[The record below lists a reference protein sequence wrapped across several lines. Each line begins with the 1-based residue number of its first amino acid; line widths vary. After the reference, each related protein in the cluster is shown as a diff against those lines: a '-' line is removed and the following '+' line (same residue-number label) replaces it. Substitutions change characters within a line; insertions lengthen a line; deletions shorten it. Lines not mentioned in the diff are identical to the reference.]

1 MTNRACILIKCSNS
15 QKHFVQGLFMITRR
29 KNGTIN
35 PKWNHGPTVAI
46 RIPLVF
52 KKEVVEYARALDDN
66 EDTSGKIAMQLMN
79 AYLRKEYIDGREAA
93 RNYSSPRW
101 YFFNKFREWIQRDKK

>member
-1 MTNRACILIKCSNS
+1 
-15 QKHFVQGLFMITRR
+15 MITRR
-29 KNGTIN
+29 QNGTIT

-52 KKEVVEYARALDDN
+52 KNEITEYARALDND
-66 EDTSGKIAMQLMN
+66 EETSGKIALRLMN

-101 YFFNKFREWIQRDKK
+101 YFFNKFREWVLRNRG